1 LVSLHTAK
9 HLTARQIEPRESP
22 NGNEIMSETVELLQ
36 QGVPEAQEMPAPGY
50 VPGPRRL
57 EPAPSEEHLRRM
69 KFAYTAR
76 GARRRPPGGLL
87 TGDVAPRAG
96 DIVVAR
102 VDELG
107 QHKRLEL
114 KTGRRANLFPG
125 DEIVV
130 CYGSRYAPD
139 QFEAHVPGDL
149 GPCQLVAAG
158 GLAGRMVNKHVRM
171 DEPTQI
177 TPLGLLA
184 RPDGSPLN
192 IADWSLGPPPA
203 ATPGLPRPLTLAVI
217 GSSMNAGKTTTAAN
231 LVRGLVASGRRV
243 GAAKI
248 TGTGAGGDVWFLSDS
263 GANPALDFTSVG
275 LPSTYE
281 ADPEVVVGIL
291 DRLHGHLVAAGAEA
305 IVLEI
310 ADGVFQAET
319 AALLRSPRFAAT
331 IDGMLFAATDAL
343 GATAAADHLGDVSVP
358 LLAISGLVTAS
369 PLGVRETVQATHV
382 PVVDIAALR
391 EPEPLAALLDRVRPR
406 AEDADA
412 GLRVA

>member
-1 LVSLHTAK
+1 
-9 HLTARQIEPRESP
+9 
-22 NGNEIMSETVELLQ
+22 
-36 QGVPEAQEMPAPGY
+36 
-50 VPGPRRL
+50 
-57 EPAPSEEHLRRM
+57 
-69 KFAYTAR
+69 
-76 GARRRPPGGLL
+76 
-87 TGDVAPRAG
+87 
-96 DIVVAR
+96 
-102 VDELG
+102 
-107 QHKRLEL
+107 
-114 KTGRRANLFPG
+114 
-125 DEIVV
+125 
-130 CYGSRYAPD
+130 
-139 QFEAHVPGDL
+139 
-149 GPCQLVAAG
+149 
-158 GLAGRMVNKHVRM
+158 
-171 DEPTQI
+171 
-177 TPLGLLA
+177 
-184 RPDGSPLN
+184 
-192 IADWSLGPPPA
+192 
-203 ATPGLPRPLTLAVI
+203 LTLAVI

-281 ADPEVVVGIL
+281 ADPEVVLGIL
-291 DRLHGHLVAAGAEA
+291 DTLHGHLVAAGAEA

-319 AALLRSPRFAAT
+319 AALLRSTPFAAT
-331 IDGMLFAATDAL
+331 IDGMLFAAADAL
-343 GATAAADHLGDVSVP
+343 GATAAADHLRDVPVP

-391 EPEPLAALLDRVRPR
+391 EPEPLAALLGRVWPR